1 VEVSSLAAI
10 GTQRAL
16 VPRLDA
22 LPGPRPQRK
31 DSVAWL
37 DSDIAAWAESRAG
50 PPVEDIALAHRP
62 SQFTVGVMLD
72 RNLNTGDDWGV
83 DE

>member
-1 VEVSSLAAI
+1 
-10 GTQRAL
+10 L
-16 VPRLDA
+16 VPRVGA
-22 LPGPRPQRK
+22 FIGPPQRK

-37 DSDIAAWAESRAG
+37 DSDIAAWAESRTG
-50 PPVEDIALAHRP
+50 PPVEGDIALAHTL

-72 RNLNTGDDWGV
+72 RNLNTGDDCGV